1 MKCCRGLSW
10 QIFFILSLLV
20 AATSYH
26 AEAIAAQLIL
36 TWTDNSTN
44 EDGFKI
50 ERKTG
55 TDGTYTQVA
64 TVGVNV
70 TSYTDSSLTDG
81 ITYCYQ
87 VLAFNSTG
95 DSLPSNEACANTAGS
110 YTLTVT
116 ATGSGSGTV
125 SSSPAGITCGT
136 TCSANYPSGTAVTLS
151 ATPAAG
157 STFSGWSGACSGT
170 GVCTVTLPAAA
181 SVTATFAQLTVKIGV
196 FRPSTGKWYL
206 DLNGNGIL
214 DDCQTGGCLAPFG
227 QQGNRPVVG
236 DWAGTGTTQV

>member
-55 TDGTYTQVA
+55 SNGTYAQVA

-70 TSYTDSSLTDG
+70 TTYTDSSLTDG

-95 DSLPSNEACANTAGS
+95 DSLPSNEACANTAPS

-136 TCSANYPSGTAVTLS
+136 TCSASYPSGSEERLV

-157 STFSGWSGACSGT
+157 STFSGWSGGCSGT
-170 GVCTVTLPAAA
+170 GVCTVTLTAAA
-181 SVTATFAQLTVKIGV
+181 SVTATFTQPSYTLTVTTAGSGSGTV
-196 FRPSTGKWYL
+196 SSSPA
-206 DLNGNGIL
+206 GIT
-214 DDCQTGGCLAPFG
+214 C
-227 QQGNRPVVG
+227 
-236 DWAGTGTTQV
+236 GTTCSASYPS